1 MKINKEA
8 VEFQWEEGNIG
19 KNKTKHDVM
28 EMEAEETFID
38 RKRFI
43 FKDHIH
49 SNNEEGFGSWEK
61 QNKGDYY
68 LWFLQ

>member
-1 MKINKEA
+1 
-8 VEFQWEEGNIG
+8 
-19 KNKTKHDVM
+19 
-28 EMEAEETFID
+28 MEAEETFID